1 MGLFVVSVGVCWC
14 GLCVVG
20 GVVGWCLVYGIGS
33 YSATRGYKG
42 AYRRFWVFRVL
53 GIG

>member
-20 GVVGWCLVYGIGS
+20 GVVGWCLVYGIWS
-33 YSATRGYKG
+33 YSATDGYKG
-42 AYRRFWVFRVL
+42 HIGGFGALGYWV
-53 GIG
+53 